1 VSIDTAARRG
11 CTPTTSYFDVLLDE
25 RAAAMEMEIVMVLL
39 RDGAANPNISCSD
52 RNEVYDDG

>member
-1 VSIDTAARRG
+1 
-11 CTPTTSYFDVLLDE
+11 VLLDE